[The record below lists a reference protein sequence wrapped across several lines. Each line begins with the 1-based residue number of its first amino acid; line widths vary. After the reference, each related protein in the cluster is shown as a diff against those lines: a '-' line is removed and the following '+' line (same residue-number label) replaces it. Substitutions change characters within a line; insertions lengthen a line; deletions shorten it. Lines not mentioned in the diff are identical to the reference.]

1 MYGGDMNVLHGM
13 VITAKTDDVLDSL
26 RKNREVHSQVVVEA
40 RNGFADKAE
49 EALKKRMVE
58 VREGKIRHLMFSLKP
73 PQDHTNVYDTAIQML
88 ELHVK
93 TSDTIELDNS
103 QVRTL
108 VMDKWDWSEQFWG
121 SNKAYS
127 GTAQAVADQLGY

>member
-1 MYGGDMNVLHGM
+1 MHVLHGM
-13 VITAKTDDVLDSL
+13 TITAKTQEVLDAL
-26 RKNREVHSQVVVEA
+26 RKNREVHSKVVVEA

-49 EALKKRMVE
+49 AALKKRMVE
-58 VREGKIRHLMFSLKP
+58 VREGKIRHLTFSLKP
-73 PQDHTNVYDTAIQML
+73 PQDYTDVYDTAIQML

-93 TSDTIELDNS
+93 TSETVELDNS

-108 VMDKWDWSEQFWG
+108 VMDKWDWSEAFWG

-127 GTAQAVADQLGY
+127 GTAQDYAEKHGY

>member
-1 MYGGDMNVLHGM
+1 M
-13 VITAKTDDVLDSL
+13 VIIARTNDVLDSL
-26 RKNREVHSQVVVEA
+26 RKNREVHSLVVVEA

-49 EALKKRMVE
+49 EALKKRMME
-58 VREGKIRHLMFSLKP
+58 VREGKVRHLVFSLKP

-93 TSDTIELDNS
+93 TSETIELDNS

-108 VMDKWDWSEQFWG
+108 VMDKWDWSEAFWG

-127 GTAQAVADQLGY
+127 GTAHDYAKAHGY